1 MKEMERLN
9 NELELFKDNHEHLN
23 NLLKQKDKVIQELL
37 ERIANLER
45 NIEEAREFLVH
56 SSISIEDMERVDE
69 IFGS

>member
-1 MKEMERLN
+1 MNSIRE
-9 NELELFKDNHEHLN
+9 
-23 NLLKQKDKVIQELL
+23 LKQQEKYNMLKRKNKEKDKVIQDLL

-45 NIEEAREFLVH
+45 NIEEAREFLLH